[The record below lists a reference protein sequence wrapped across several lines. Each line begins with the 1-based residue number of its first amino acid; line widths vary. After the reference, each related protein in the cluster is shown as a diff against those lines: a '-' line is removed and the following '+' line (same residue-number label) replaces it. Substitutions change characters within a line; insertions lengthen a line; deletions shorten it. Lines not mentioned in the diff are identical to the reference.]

1 MKAVVKQ
8 DFDYSRDGLTIVRLR
23 AGEVHDISDKL
34 APGLLDA
41 RLIAEFVPDPPPVAA
56 PTAPIVQA
64 PSVAVAAPSAD
75 IRPAAPAHRSRF
87 DSKRR

>member
-23 AGEVHDISDKL
+23 TGEVHEISDKL

-41 RLIAEFVPDPPPVAA
+41 RLIAEVSPVVPQA
-56 PTAPIVQA
+56 VQA
-64 PSVAVAAPSAD
+64 PSVAVVAPSAD
-75 IRPAAPAHRSRF
+75 LRPPAPAHRSRF

>member
-23 AGEVHDISDKL
+23 TGEVHEISDKL

-41 RLIAEFVPDPPPVAA
+41 RLIAEVPPAVPQAVQAPPVAVV
-56 PTAPIVQA
+56 APIVDTRL
-64 PSVAVAAPSAD
+64 P
-75 IRPAAPAHRSRF
+75 APAHRSRF